1 MWWKIYFWIYTVI
14 MVLGIIGLFSVLSSF
29 AFVDIV
35 SYILNIVLYVGLY
48 GYVFKKRI
56 LEPKWWSIVFWINA
70 VGWTLSIVDWFLL
83 NRQLENAL
91 PFLKSGLSLSSGDLL
106 FAVLSS
112 LPALYAVRLLASS
125 KKK

>member
-1 MWWKIYFWIYTVI
+1 